1 MKQNNF
7 LKFFT
12 VVFLF
17 VGAVTISAQTVKGKV
32 TDSSGEALSFMN
44 VVEKGTTNG
53 TSTDENG
60 EFSLN
65 VQKLPIT
72 ISVSSLG
79 FKTVEKYI
87 SDTSYVTIVLEE
99 DNLSLDEVVLV
110 GSRNKNRTV
119 ANTPVP
125 VDVIDVTELISSGP
139 QVSVN
144 DILNYVAPSFTS
156 TSQTVSDGTD
166 HIDPA
171 ALRGLGPDQVLV
183 LVNGKRRHSTSLVN
197 VNSTVGR
204 GSVGTDMNA
213 IPAFSIKRIEI
224 LKDGAAAQYGSDAIA
239 GVINIV
245 LKNSEG
251 LEFQVNQGSNWGDQ
265 TNNQSGGIDGESF
278 QFDVNYGIPLDD
290 KGSFIN
296 FTGSMSTRAP
306 SYRAGAEGFTGQI
319 FDASNSIEWVGL
331 NSGYG
336 SDITQYSLAQIQTFA
351 QGVTYFDFARKIAIN
366 NATSIQDLI
375 GINNGSSSVA
385 GPLSQL
391 KFNNGNIIGIEP
403 LNTTDLELVTRGLTK
418 QDFSMRVGQ
427 SRLRNGKFM
436 ANMELQL
443 NDDFSFYAFG
453 GISHRRGNAAGFY
466 RRPAQSRAFTG
477 LYPAGMLPE
486 INSIVNDESISVG
499 IKGKQGD
506 WDIDFS
512 NTYGK
517 NSFDFNIGNSSNASL
532 QQASPL
538 EVYAGGFSF
547 AQNTTNLDLTKFYD
561 DVMSGLNVAIGSEYR
576 MEAYDIFAGQEES
589 WATYDINGDIWDG
602 NADTQVV
609 DFFGRSRAGGIQVF
623 PGFRPANERNATRN
637 SYAFYGDLELDVN
650 KNLFLSGAVRY
661 ENYSDFGSTFNWK
674 LAGIVKLSDNVNLRA
689 AASTGFRAPSL
700 AQLNFNT
707 ISTNFISEVP
717 YEVGTFSN
725 DSQIAGALG
734 IPQLKQ
740 EESFSA
746 SFGVTAKI
754 PDANLSLTVDGFFTG
769 IDDRVVLT
777 GNFDIPDGIVTAAE
791 SARFFSN
798 AIDTETKGF
807 DVVISHKASI
817 SDLTFSSDLAVTY
830 AFTQRVDEINASP
843 ELVDQIGTYFGER
856 ESYFLEK
863 ATPRIKAN
871 LGHMLQGNKWNF
883 FLRNSFFGSVINP
896 DTTLSQTIN
905 DTAVPIHPEFGGK
918 VLTDM
923 SFGYD
928 VSENMTL
935 TIGSSN
941 IFNVF
946 PDASPANLTSGNNFI
961 YPRVTSQFGINGR
974 TVFARLKFKL

>member
-1 MKQNNF
+1 MQLLSINNTYMKQNNF

-17 VGAVTISAQTVKGKV
+17 VGAITLNAQTVKGKV
-32 TDSSGEALSFMN
+32 TDTSGEALSFMN

-53 TSTDENG
+53 TTTDENG

-65 VQKLPIT
+65 VEKMPTT

-79 FKTVEKYI
+79 FKTVEKSI
-87 SDTSYVTIVLEE
+87 VDASYVTIILE
-99 DNLSLDEVVLV
+99 DNNLALDEVVLV

-125 VDVIDVTELISSGP
+125 VDVIDVAELLSAGP

-183 LVNGKRRHSTSLVN
+183 LVNGKRRHTTSLVN

-204 GSVGTDMNA
+204 GSVGTDMNT

-265 TNNQSGGIDGESF
+265 TNNQSGGMDGESF

-290 KGSFIN
+290 NGGFIN
-296 FTGSMSTRAP
+296 FTGSLSTRAP
-306 SYRAGAEGFTGQI
+306 SYRAGAEGFSGQI
-319 FDASNSIEWVGL
+319 FDASNSVEWIGL
-331 NSGYG
+331 NSGAG
-336 SDITQYSLAQIQTFA
+336 SDITQYSLSQIQTFA
-351 QGVTYFDFARKIAIN
+351 QGVTYFPFSLKNQIN
-366 NATSIQDLI
+366 GANSIDELRGLLNFNTSED
-375 GINNGSSSVA
+375 
-385 GPLSQL
+385 
-391 KFNNGNIIGIEP
+391 
-403 LNTTDLELVTRGLTK
+403 ELATRGLTR

-436 ANMELQL
+436 ANMEFKIS
-443 NDDFSFYAFG
+443 DDFSFYAFG
-453 GISHRRGNAAGFY
+453 GISHRKGNAAGFY

-486 INSIVNDESISVG
+486 INSIVNDESIAVG

-547 AQNTTNLDLTKFYD
+547 TQNTTNLDLTKFYD
-561 DVMSGLNVAIGSEYR
+561 DVMSGLNVAVGSEYR
-576 MEAYDIFAGQEES
+576 MEAYDITAGQEES
-589 WATYDINGDIWDG
+589 WATYDVNGEIWNGD
-602 NADTQVV
+602 AATQVT
-609 DFFGRSRAGGIQVF
+609 DFFGRSRPGGIQVF

-674 LAGIVKLSDNVNLRA
+674 LAGIVKVSDNVNIRA

-707 ISTNFISEVP
+707 ISTNFISGVP

-746 SFGVTAKI
+746 SFGFTAKI

-777 GNFDIPDGIVTAAE
+777 GNFNIPDGIVTGAE
-791 SARFFSN
+791 SARFFAN

-807 DVVISHKASI
+807 DIVVSHKGAI
-817 SDLTFSSDLAVTY
+817 SDLSFSSDLAVTFAY
-830 AFTQRVDEINASP
+830 TQRVDDINSSSVLAS
-843 ELVDQIGTYFGER
+843 QAGTYFGER
-856 ESYFLEK
+856 ESYFLET
-863 ATPRIKAN
+863 ATPRFKAN
-871 LGHMLQGNKWNF
+871 LGHMLQGDKWRLF
-883 FLRNSFFGSVINP
+883 VRNSFFGAVTNP
-896 DTTLSQTIN
+896 DVTQEPSLNGTGAN
-905 DTAVPIHPEFGGK
+905 YHPIFGDK

-946 PDASPANLTSGNNFI
+946 PDASPSNLTSGNNFI

>member
-1 MKQNNF
+1 MQILSINNTYMKQNDF

-12 VVFLF
+12 VMFLF
-17 VGAVTISAQTVKGKV
+17 VGAITMNAQTVKGKV
-32 TDSSGEALSFMN
+32 TDTSGEALSFMN

-53 TSTDENG
+53 TTTDENG

-65 VQKLPIT
+65 VEKMPTT

-79 FKTVEKYI
+79 FKTVEKSI
-87 SDTSYVTIVLEE
+87 SDTSYITIVLEE
-99 DNLSLDEVVLV
+99 NNLSLDEVVLV

-125 VDVIDVTELISSGP
+125 VDVIDVAELLSSGP

-183 LVNGKRRHSTSLVN
+183 LVNGKRRHNTSLVN

-204 GSVGTDMNA
+204 GSVGTDMNT

-265 TNNQSGGIDGESF
+265 TNNQSGGMDGENF

-290 KGSFIN
+290 NGGFIN
-296 FTGSMSTRAP
+296 FTGSLSTRAP

-319 FDASNSIEWVGL
+319 FDGSNSVEWIGL
-331 NSGYG
+331 NSGAG
-336 SDITQYSLAQIQTFA
+336 SDITQYSLSQVQTFA
-351 QGVTYFDFARKIAIN
+351 QGVTYFPFSLKNQIN
-366 NATSIQDLI
+366 SANSIDELRGLLNFNTSED
-375 GINNGSSSVA
+375 
-385 GPLSQL
+385 
-391 KFNNGNIIGIEP
+391 
-403 LNTTDLELVTRGLTK
+403 ELATRGLTR

-486 INSIVNDESISVG
+486 INSIVNDESIAVG

-547 AQNTTNLDLTKFYD
+547 TQNTTNLDLTKFYD
-561 DVMSGLNVAIGSEYR
+561 DVMSGLNVAVGSEYR
-576 MEAYDIFAGQEES
+576 MEAYDITAGQEES
-589 WATYDINGDIWDG
+589 WATYDVNGEIWNGD
-602 NADTQVV
+602 AATQVT
-609 DFFGRSRAGGIQVF
+609 DFFGRSRPGGIQVF

-674 LAGIVKLSDNVNLRA
+674 LAGIVRLSDNVNLRA

-707 ISTNFISEVP
+707 ISTNFISGVP

-746 SFGVTAKI
+746 SFGFTAKI

-777 GNFDIPDGIVTAAE
+777 GNFNIPDGIVTGAE
-791 SARFFSN
+791 SARFFAN
-798 AIDTETKGF
+798 AIDTETRGF
-807 DVVISHKASI
+807 DIVVSHKGAI
-817 SDLTFSSDLAVTY
+817 SDLSFSSDLALTFAY
-830 AFTQRVDEINASP
+830 TQRVDDINSSSVLAS
-843 ELVDQIGTYFGER
+843 QAGTYFGER
-856 ESYFLEK
+856 ESYFLET
-863 ATPRIKAN
+863 ATPRFKAN
-871 LGHMLQGNKWNF
+871 LGHMLQGDKWRLF
-883 FLRNSFFGSVINP
+883 VRNSFFGAVTNP
-896 DTTLSQTIN
+896 DVTQEPSLNGSGAN
-905 DTAVPIHPEFGGK
+905 YHPIFGDK

-946 PDASPANLTSGNNFI
+946 PDASPSNLTSGNNFI

>member
-1 MKQNNF
+1 LQLLSINNTYMKQNNF

-17 VGAVTISAQTVKGKV
+17 VGAITLNAQTVKGKV
-32 TDSSGEALSFMN
+32 TDTSGEALSFMN

-53 TSTDENG
+53 TTTDENG

-65 VQKLPIT
+65 VEKMPTT

-79 FKTVEKYI
+79 FKTVEKSI
-87 SDTSYVTIVLEE
+87 VDASYVTIILE
-99 DNLSLDEVVLV
+99 DNNLALDEVVLV

-125 VDVIDVTELISSGP
+125 VDVIDVAELLSAGP

-183 LVNGKRRHSTSLVN
+183 LVNGKRRHTTSLVN

-204 GSVGTDMNA
+204 GSVGTDMNT

-265 TNNQSGGIDGESF
+265 TNNQSGGMDGESF

-290 KGSFIN
+290 NGGFIN
-296 FTGSMSTRAP
+296 FTGSLSTRAP
-306 SYRAGAEGFTGQI
+306 SYRAGAEGFSGQI
-319 FDASNSIEWVGL
+319 FDASNSVEWIGL
-331 NSGYG
+331 NSGAG
-336 SDITQYSLAQIQTFA
+336 SDITQYSLSQIQTFA
-351 QGVTYFDFARKIAIN
+351 QGVTYFPFSLKNQIN
-366 NATSIQDLI
+366 GANSIDELRGLLNFNTSED
-375 GINNGSSSVA
+375 
-385 GPLSQL
+385 
-391 KFNNGNIIGIEP
+391 
-403 LNTTDLELVTRGLTK
+403 ELATRGLTR

-436 ANMELQL
+436 ANMEFQI

-453 GISHRRGNAAGFY
+453 GISHRKGNAAGFY

-486 INSIVNDESISVG
+486 INSIVNDESIAVG

-547 AQNTTNLDLTKFYD
+547 TQNTTNLDLTKFYD
-561 DVMSGLNVAIGSEYR
+561 DVMSGLNVAVGSEYR
-576 MEAYDIFAGQEES
+576 MEAYDITAGQEES
-589 WATYDINGDIWDG
+589 WATYDVNGEIWNGD
-602 NADTQVV
+602 AATQVT
-609 DFFGRSRAGGIQVF
+609 DFFGRSRPGGIQVF

-674 LAGIVKLSDNVNLRA
+674 LAGIVKVSDNVNIRA

-707 ISTNFISEVP
+707 ISTNFISGVP

-746 SFGVTAKI
+746 SFGFTAKI

-777 GNFDIPDGIVTAAE
+777 GNFNIPDGIVTGAE
-791 SARFFSN
+791 SARFFAN

-807 DVVISHKASI
+807 DIVVSHKGAI
-817 SDLTFSSDLAVTY
+817 SDLSFSSDLAVTFAY
-830 AFTQRVDEINASP
+830 TQRVDDINSSSVLAS
-843 ELVDQIGTYFGER
+843 QAGTYFGER
-856 ESYFLEK
+856 ESYFLET
-863 ATPRIKAN
+863 ATPRFKAN
-871 LGHMLQGNKWNF
+871 LGHMLQGDKWRLF
-883 FLRNSFFGSVINP
+883 VRNSFFGAVTNP
-896 DTTLSQTIN
+896 DVTQEPSLNGTGAN
-905 DTAVPIHPEFGGK
+905 YHPIFGDK

-946 PDASPANLTSGNNFI
+946 PDASPSNLTSGNNFI

>member
-1 MKQNNF
+1 
-7 LKFFT
+7 
-12 VVFLF
+12 
-17 VGAVTISAQTVKGKV
+17 
-32 TDSSGEALSFMN
+32 
-44 VVEKGTTNG
+44 
-53 TSTDENG
+53 
-60 EFSLN
+60 
-65 VQKLPIT
+65 
-72 ISVSSLG
+72 
-79 FKTVEKYI
+79 
-87 SDTSYVTIVLEE
+87 
-99 DNLSLDEVVLV
+99 
-110 GSRNKNRTV
+110 
-119 ANTPVP
+119 
-125 VDVIDVTELISSGP
+125 
-139 QVSVN
+139 
-144 DILNYVAPSFTS
+144 
-156 TSQTVSDGTD
+156 
-166 HIDPA
+166 
-171 ALRGLGPDQVLV
+171 
-183 LVNGKRRHSTSLVN
+183 
-197 VNSTVGR
+197 
-204 GSVGTDMNA
+204 
-213 IPAFSIKRIEI
+213 
-224 LKDGAAAQYGSDAIA
+224 
-239 GVINIV
+239 
-245 LKNSEG
+245 
-251 LEFQVNQGSNWGDQ
+251 
-265 TNNQSGGIDGESF
+265 
-278 QFDVNYGIPLDD
+278 
-290 KGSFIN
+290 
-296 FTGSMSTRAP
+296 
-306 SYRAGAEGFTGQI
+306 
-319 FDASNSIEWVGL
+319 
-331 NSGYG
+331 
-336 SDITQYSLAQIQTFA
+336 
-351 QGVTYFDFARKIAIN
+351 
-366 NATSIQDLI
+366 
-375 GINNGSSSVA
+375 
-385 GPLSQL
+385 
-391 KFNNGNIIGIEP
+391 
-403 LNTTDLELVTRGLTK
+403 
-418 QDFSMRVGQ
+418 
-427 SRLRNGKFM
+427 
-436 ANMELQL
+436 
-443 NDDFSFYAFG
+443 
-453 GISHRRGNAAGFY
+453 
-466 RRPAQSRAFTG
+466 
-477 LYPAGMLPE
+477 MLPE

-602 NADTQVV
+602 SADTQVV

-707 ISTNFISEVP
+707 ISTNFISGVP

-777 GNFDIPDGIVTAAE
+777 GNFDIPDGIVTGAE
-791 SARFFSN
+791 SARFFAN

-807 DVVISHKASI
+807 DIVISHKASI
-817 SDLTFSSDLAVTY
+817 SDLSFSSDLAVTY
-830 AFTQRVDEINASP
+830 AFTQRVDEINSSSVLAS
-843 ELVDQIGTYFGER
+843 QAGTYFGER

-871 LGHMLQGNKWNF
+871 LGHMLRGDKWNF
-883 FLRNSFFGSVINP
+883 FLRNSFFGAVTNP
-896 DTTLSQTIN
+896 DTTPSSTIN
-905 DTAVPIHPEFGGK
+905 DTAVPIHPEFGAK

-928 VSENMTL
+928 VSENLTL
-935 TIGSSN
+935 TVGSSN

-946 PDASPANLTSGNNFI
+946 PDASPSNLTSGNNFI

>member
-17 VGAVTISAQTVKGKV
+17 VGAISMNAQTIKGKV

-44 VVEKGTTNG
+44 IVEKGTTNG
-53 TSTDENG
+53 TTTDENG
-60 EFSLN
+60 EFSLDLS
-65 VQKLPIT
+65 KMPST
-72 ISVSSLG
+72 IIVSSLG
-79 FKTVEKYI
+79 FKTVEKGI
-87 SDTSYVTIVLEE
+87 TGTSYITIILEE
-99 DNLSLDEVVLV
+99 NNLALDEVVLV

-125 VDVIDVTELISSGP
+125 VDVIDVTELVSAGP
-139 QVSVN
+139 QISVN

-183 LVNGKRRHSTSLVN
+183 LVNGKRRHNTSLVN

-204 GSVGTDMNA
+204 GSVGTDMNT
-213 IPAFSIKRIEI
+213 IPSFAIKRIEL

-245 LKNSEG
+245 LKDTNG
-251 LEFQVNQGSNWGDQ
+251 LEVQVNQGANWGDQ
-265 TNNQSGGIDGESF
+265 TNNQSGGMDGENF
-278 QFDVNYGIPLDD
+278 QFDANYGIPLDD
-290 KGSFIN
+290 KGGFIN
-296 FTGSMSTRAP
+296 FTGSLSTRAP
-306 SYRAGAEGFTGQI
+306 SFRAGAEGFTGAI
-319 FDASNSIEWVGL
+319 FDASNSVEWIGL
-331 NSGYG
+331 NSGAG
-336 SDITQYSLAQIQTFA
+336 SDITQYSLSEIQTFA
-351 QGVTYFDFARKIAIN
+351 QGVTHFGFSLKNQIN
-366 NATSIQDLI
+366 AATSIDQLRDL
-375 GINNGSSSVA
+375 
-385 GPLSQL
+385 
-391 KFNNGNIIGIEP
+391 
-403 LNTTDLELVTRGLTK
+403 LNFDTTEAELTTRGLTR

-436 ANMELQL
+436 ANMEFAI
-443 NDDFSFYAFG
+443 NDNFNFYAFG
-453 GISHRRGNAAGFY
+453 GFSHRKGNAAGFY
-466 RRPAQSRAFTG
+466 RRPTQSRAFTG
-477 LYPAGMLPE
+477 LYPAGFLPE
-486 INSIVNDESISVG
+486 INSTVNDESVAVG

-512 NTYGK
+512 NTFGK

-532 QQASPL
+532 QQGSPL

-547 AQNTTNLDLTKFYD
+547 TQNTTNLDLTNFYD
-561 DVMSGLNVAIGSEYR
+561 DVLSGLNVAVGAEYR
-576 MEAYDIFAGQEES
+576 MEAYNIFAGQEES
-589 WATYDINGDIWDG
+589 WATYDINGEIWDG
-602 NADTQVV
+602 NAATQVQ
-609 DFFGRSRAGGIQVF
+609 DFFGRSRPGGIQVF

-637 SYAFYGDLELDVN
+637 SYAFYSDLELDVTER
-650 KNLFLSGAVRY
+650 LFLSAAVRY

-674 LAGIVKLSDNVNLRA
+674 LAGIVKVSDNVNIRA

-707 ISTNFISEVP
+707 ISTNFISGVP

-746 SFGVTAKI
+746 SAGITARI
-754 PDANLSLTVDGFFTG
+754 PDANLTLTVDGFITG

-777 GNFDIPDGIVTAAE
+777 GNFSIPDGIVTDAE
-791 SARFFSN
+791 SARFFAN

-807 DVVISHKASI
+807 DIVISHKGNVGE
-817 SDLTFSSDLAVTY
+817 LRLSSDLAVTF
-830 AFTQRVDEINASP
+830 AKTQQVDEINSSSVLAS
-843 ELVDQIGTYFGER
+843 QAGTYFGER
-856 ESYFLEK
+856 ESYFLEF

-871 LGHMLQGNKWNF
+871 LGHVLQADKWKF
-883 FLRNSFFGSVINP
+883 FLRNSYFGAVTNP
-896 DTTLSQTIN
+896 DQTTAFSIN
-905 DTAVPIHPEFGGK
+905 GTGELYHPEFNGK
-918 VLTDM
+918 VITDM

-941 IFNVF
+941 IFDVY
-946 PDASPANLTSGNNFI
+946 PDRSPSNLTSGNNFI

>member
-1 MKQNNF
+1 MQLLSINNTYMKQNNF

-17 VGAVTISAQTVKGKV
+17 VGAITLNAQTVKGKV
-32 TDSSGEALSFMN
+32 TDTSGEALSFMN

-53 TSTDENG
+53 TTTDENG

-65 VQKLPIT
+65 VEKMPTI

-79 FKTVEKYI
+79 FKTVEKSI

-99 DNLSLDEVVLV
+99 NNLSLDEVVLV

-125 VDVIDVTELISSGP
+125 VDVIDVAELLSAGP

-183 LVNGKRRHSTSLVN
+183 LVNGKRRHNTSLVN

-204 GSVGTDMNA
+204 GSVGTDMNT

-265 TNNQSGGIDGESF
+265 TNNQSGGMDGESF

-290 KGSFIN
+290 NGGFIN
-296 FTGSMSTRAP
+296 FTGSLSTRAP

-319 FDASNSIEWVGL
+319 FDASNSVEWIGL
-331 NSGYG
+331 NSGAG

-351 QGVTYFDFARKIAIN
+351 QGVTYFPFSLKNQIN
-366 NATSIQDLI
+366 GANSIDELRGLLNFNTSED
-375 GINNGSSSVA
+375 
-385 GPLSQL
+385 
-391 KFNNGNIIGIEP
+391 
-403 LNTTDLELVTRGLTK
+403 ELATRGLTR

-436 ANMELQL
+436 ANMEFQI

-453 GISHRRGNAAGFY
+453 GISHRKGNAAGFY

-486 INSIVNDESISVG
+486 INSIVNDESIAVG

-547 AQNTTNLDLTKFYD
+547 TQNTTNLDLTKFYE
-561 DVMSGLNVAIGSEYR
+561 DVMSGLNVAVGSEYR
-576 MEAYDIFAGQEES
+576 MEAYDITAGQEES
-589 WATYDINGDIWDG
+589 WATYDVNGEIWNGD
-602 NADTQVV
+602 AATQVT
-609 DFFGRSRAGGIQVF
+609 DFFGRSRPGGIQVF

-674 LAGIVKLSDNVNLRA
+674 LAGIVKVSDNVNIRA

-707 ISTNFISEVP
+707 ISTNFISGVP

-746 SFGVTAKI
+746 SFGFTAKI

-777 GNFDIPDGIVTAAE
+777 GNFNIPDGIVTGAE
-791 SARFFSN
+791 SARFFAN

-807 DVVISHKASI
+807 DIVVSHKGAI
-817 SDLTFSSDLAVTY
+817 SDLSFSSDLAVTFAY
-830 AFTQRVDEINASP
+830 TQRVDDINSSSVLAS
-843 ELVDQIGTYFGER
+843 QAGTYFGER
-856 ESYFLEK
+856 ESYFLET
-863 ATPRIKAN
+863 ATPRFKAN
-871 LGHMLQGNKWNF
+871 LGHMLQGDKWRLF
-883 FLRNSFFGSVINP
+883 VRNSFFGEVTNP
-896 DTTLSQTIN
+896 DTTQQPSLDGSGERYH
-905 DTAVPIHPEFGGK
+905 PIFGDK

-935 TIGSSN
+935 TVGSSN

-946 PDASPANLTSGNNFI
+946 PDASPSNLTSGNNFI

>member
-1 MKQNNF
+1 LQLLSINNTYMKQNNF

-17 VGAVTISAQTVKGKV
+17 VGAITLNAQTIKGKV
-32 TDSSGEALSFMN
+32 TDTSGEALSFMN

-53 TSTDENG
+53 TTTDENG

-65 VQKLPIT
+65 VEKMPTT

-79 FKTVEKYI
+79 FKTVEKSI
-87 SDTSYVTIVLEE
+87 VDASYVTIILE
-99 DNLSLDEVVLV
+99 DNNLALDEVVLV

-125 VDVIDVTELISSGP
+125 VDVIDVAELLSAGP

-183 LVNGKRRHSTSLVN
+183 LVNGKRRHTTSLVN

-204 GSVGTDMNA
+204 GSVGTDMNT

-265 TNNQSGGIDGESF
+265 TNNQSGGMDGESF

-290 KGSFIN
+290 NGGFIN
-296 FTGSMSTRAP
+296 FTGSLSTRAP

-319 FDASNSIEWVGL
+319 FDASNSVEWIGL
-331 NSGYG
+331 NSGAG
-336 SDITQYSLAQIQTFA
+336 SDITQYSLSQIQTFA
-351 QGVTYFDFARKIAIN
+351 QGVTYFPFSLKNQIN
-366 NATSIQDLI
+366 GANSIDELRGLLNFNTSED
-375 GINNGSSSVA
+375 
-385 GPLSQL
+385 
-391 KFNNGNIIGIEP
+391 
-403 LNTTDLELVTRGLTK
+403 ELATRGLTR

-436 ANMELQL
+436 ANMEFKIS
-443 NDDFSFYAFG
+443 DDFSFYAFG
-453 GISHRRGNAAGFY
+453 GISHRKGNAAGFY

-486 INSIVNDESISVG
+486 INSIVNDESIAVG

-547 AQNTTNLDLTKFYD
+547 TQNTTNLDLTKFYD
-561 DVMSGLNVAIGSEYR
+561 DVMSGLNVAVGSEYR
-576 MEAYDIFAGQEES
+576 MEAYDITAGQEES
-589 WATYDINGDIWDG
+589 WATYDVNGEIWNGD
-602 NADTQVV
+602 AATQVT
-609 DFFGRSRAGGIQVF
+609 DFFGRSRPGGIQVF

-674 LAGIVKLSDNVNLRA
+674 LAGIVKVSDNVNIRA

-707 ISTNFISEVP
+707 ISTNFISGVP

-746 SFGVTAKI
+746 SFGFTAKI

-777 GNFDIPDGIVTAAE
+777 GNFNIPDGIVTGAE
-791 SARFFSN
+791 SARFFAN

-807 DVVISHKASI
+807 DIVVSHKGAI
-817 SDLTFSSDLAVTY
+817 SDLSFSSDLAVTFAY
-830 AFTQRVDEINASP
+830 TQRVDDINSSSVLAS
-843 ELVDQIGTYFGER
+843 QAGTYFGER
-856 ESYFLEK
+856 ESYFLET
-863 ATPRIKAN
+863 ATPRFKAN
-871 LGHMLQGNKWNF
+871 LGHMLQGDKWRLF
-883 FLRNSFFGSVINP
+883 VRNSFFGAVTNP
-896 DTTLSQTIN
+896 DVTQEPSLNGTGAN
-905 DTAVPIHPEFGGK
+905 YHPIFGDK

-946 PDASPANLTSGNNFI
+946 PDASPSNLTSGNNFI

>member
-1 MKQNNF
+1 LQLLSINNTYMKQNNF

-17 VGAVTISAQTVKGKV
+17 VGAITLNAQTIKGKV
-32 TDSSGEALSFMN
+32 TDTSGEALSFMN

-53 TSTDENG
+53 TTTDENG

-65 VQKLPIT
+65 VEKMPTT

-79 FKTVEKYI
+79 FKTVEKSI
-87 SDTSYVTIVLEE
+87 VDASYVTIILE
-99 DNLSLDEVVLV
+99 DNNLALDEVVLV

-125 VDVIDVTELISSGP
+125 VDVIDVAELLSAGP

-183 LVNGKRRHSTSLVN
+183 LVNGKRRHTTSLVN

-204 GSVGTDMNA
+204 GSVGTDMNT

-265 TNNQSGGIDGESF
+265 TNNQSGGMDGESF

-290 KGSFIN
+290 NGGFIN
-296 FTGSMSTRAP
+296 FTGSLSTRAP

-319 FDASNSIEWVGL
+319 FDASNSVEWIGL
-331 NSGYG
+331 NSGAG
-336 SDITQYSLAQIQTFA
+336 SDITQYSLSQIQTFA
-351 QGVTYFDFARKIAIN
+351 QGVTYFPFSLKNQIN
-366 NATSIQDLI
+366 GANSIDELRGLLNFNTSED
-375 GINNGSSSVA
+375 
-385 GPLSQL
+385 
-391 KFNNGNIIGIEP
+391 
-403 LNTTDLELVTRGLTK
+403 ELATRGLTR

-436 ANMELQL
+436 ANMEFQI

-453 GISHRRGNAAGFY
+453 GISHRKGNAAGFY

-486 INSIVNDESISVG
+486 INSIVNDESIAVG

-547 AQNTTNLDLTKFYD
+547 TQNTTNLDLTKFYD
-561 DVMSGLNVAIGSEYR
+561 DVMSGLNVAVGSEYR
-576 MEAYDIFAGQEES
+576 MEAYDITAGQEES
-589 WATYDINGDIWDG
+589 WATYDVNGEIWNGD
-602 NADTQVV
+602 AATQVT
-609 DFFGRSRAGGIQVF
+609 DFFGRSRPGGIQVF

-674 LAGIVKLSDNVNLRA
+674 LAGIVKVSDNVNIRA

-707 ISTNFISEVP
+707 ISTNFISGVP

-746 SFGVTAKI
+746 SFGFTAKI

-777 GNFDIPDGIVTAAE
+777 GNFNIPDGIVTGAE
-791 SARFFSN
+791 SARFFAN

-807 DVVISHKASI
+807 DIVVSHKGAI
-817 SDLTFSSDLAVTY
+817 SDLSFSSDLAVTFAY
-830 AFTQRVDEINASP
+830 TQRVDDINSSSVLAS
-843 ELVDQIGTYFGER
+843 QAGTYFGER
-856 ESYFLEK
+856 ESYFLET
-863 ATPRIKAN
+863 ATPRFKAN
-871 LGHMLQGNKWNF
+871 LGHMLQGDKWRLF
-883 FLRNSFFGSVINP
+883 VRNSFFGAVTNP
-896 DTTLSQTIN
+896 DVTQEPSLNGTGAN
-905 DTAVPIHPEFGGK
+905 YHPIFGDK

-946 PDASPANLTSGNNFI
+946 PDASPSNLTSGNNFI

>member
-17 VGAVTISAQTVKGKV
+17 VGAITLNAQTVKGKV
-32 TDSSGEALSFMN
+32 TDTSGEALSFMN

-53 TSTDENG
+53 TTTDENG

-65 VQKLPIT
+65 VEKMPTT

-79 FKTVEKYI
+79 FKTVEKSI
-87 SDTSYVTIVLEE
+87 SDTSYITIVLEE
-99 DNLSLDEVVLV
+99 NNLSLDEVVLV

-125 VDVIDVTELISSGP
+125 VDVIDVAELLSAGP

-183 LVNGKRRHSTSLVN
+183 LVNGKRRHNTSLVN

-204 GSVGTDMNA
+204 GSVGTDMNT

-265 TNNQSGGIDGESF
+265 TNNQSGGMDGESF

-290 KGSFIN
+290 NGGFIN
-296 FTGSMSTRAP
+296 FTGSLSTRAP

-319 FDASNSIEWVGL
+319 FDASNSVEWIGL
-331 NSGYG
+331 NSGAG
-336 SDITQYSLAQIQTFA
+336 SDITQYSLSQIQTFA
-351 QGVTYFDFARKIAIN
+351 QGVTYFPFSLKNQIN
-366 NATSIQDLI
+366 EANSIDELRGLLNFNTSEDE
-375 GINNGSSSVA
+375 
-385 GPLSQL
+385 LS
-391 KFNNGNIIGIEP
+391 
-403 LNTTDLELVTRGLTK
+403 TRGLTR

-436 ANMELQL
+436 ANMEFKIS
-443 NDDFSFYAFG
+443 DDFSFYAFG
-453 GISHRRGNAAGFY
+453 GISHRKGNAAGFY

-486 INSIVNDESISVG
+486 INSIVNDESIAVG

-547 AQNTTNLDLTKFYD
+547 TQNTTNLDLTKFYE
-561 DVMSGLNVAIGSEYR
+561 DVMSGLNVAVGSEYR
-576 MEAYDIFAGQEES
+576 MEAYDITAGQEES
-589 WATYDINGDIWDG
+589 WATYDVNGEIWNGD
-602 NADTQVV
+602 AATQVT
-609 DFFGRSRAGGIQVF
+609 DFFGRSRPGGIQVF

-674 LAGIVKLSDNVNLRA
+674 LAGIVRLSDNVNLRA

-707 ISTNFISEVP
+707 ISTNFISGVP

-746 SFGVTAKI
+746 SFGFTAKI

-777 GNFDIPDGIVTAAE
+777 GNFNIPDGIVTGAE
-791 SARFFSN
+791 SARFFAN

-807 DVVISHKASI
+807 DIVVSHKGAI
-817 SDLTFSSDLAVTY
+817 SDLSFSSDLALTFAY
-830 AFTQRVDEINASP
+830 TQRVDDINSSSVLAS
-843 ELVDQIGTYFGER
+843 QAGTYFGER
-856 ESYFLEK
+856 ESYFLET
-863 ATPRIKAN
+863 ATPRFKAN
-871 LGHMLQGNKWNF
+871 LGHMLQGDKWRLF
-883 FLRNSFFGSVINP
+883 VRNSFFGAVTNP
-896 DTTLSQTIN
+896 DVTQEPSLNGSGAN
-905 DTAVPIHPEFGGK
+905 YHPIFGDK

-946 PDASPANLTSGNNFI
+946 PDASPSNLTSGNNFI

>member
-17 VGAVTISAQTVKGKV
+17 VGAITLNAQTVKGKV
-32 TDSSGEALSFMN
+32 TDTSGEALSFMN

-53 TSTDENG
+53 TTTDENG

-65 VQKLPIT
+65 VEKMPTT

-79 FKTVEKYI
+79 FKTVEKSI
-87 SDTSYVTIVLEE
+87 SDTSYITIVLEE
-99 DNLSLDEVVLV
+99 NNLSLDEVVLV

-125 VDVIDVTELISSGP
+125 VDVIDVAELLSAGP

-183 LVNGKRRHSTSLVN
+183 LVNGKRRHNTSLVN

-204 GSVGTDMNA
+204 GSVGTDMNT

-265 TNNQSGGIDGESF
+265 TNNQSGGMDGESF

-290 KGSFIN
+290 NGGFIN
-296 FTGSMSTRAP
+296 FTGSLSTRAP

-319 FDASNSIEWVGL
+319 FDASNSVEWIGL
-331 NSGYG
+331 NSGAG
-336 SDITQYSLAQIQTFA
+336 SDITQYSLSQIQTFA
-351 QGVTYFDFARKIAIN
+351 QGVTYFPFSLKNQIN
-366 NATSIQDLI
+366 GANSIDELRGLLNFNTSEDE
-375 GINNGSSSVA
+375 
-385 GPLSQL
+385 LS
-391 KFNNGNIIGIEP
+391 
-403 LNTTDLELVTRGLTK
+403 TRGLTR

-436 ANMELQL
+436 ANMEFKIS
-443 NDDFSFYAFG
+443 DDFSFYAFG
-453 GISHRRGNAAGFY
+453 GISHRKGNAAGFY

-486 INSIVNDESISVG
+486 INSIVNDESIAVG

-547 AQNTTNLDLTKFYD
+547 TQNTTNLDLTKFYE
-561 DVMSGLNVAIGSEYR
+561 DVMSGLNVAVGSEYR
-576 MEAYDIFAGQEES
+576 MEAYDITAGQEES
-589 WATYDINGDIWDG
+589 WATYDVNGEIWNGD
-602 NADTQVV
+602 AATQVT
-609 DFFGRSRAGGIQVF
+609 DFFGRSRPGGIQVF

-674 LAGIVKLSDNVNLRA
+674 LAGIVRLSDNVNLRA

-707 ISTNFISEVP
+707 ISTNFISGVP

-746 SFGVTAKI
+746 SFGFTAKI

-777 GNFDIPDGIVTAAE
+777 GNFNIPDGIVTGAE
-791 SARFFSN
+791 SARFFAN

-807 DVVISHKASI
+807 DIVVSHKGAI
-817 SDLTFSSDLAVTY
+817 SDLSFSSDLALTFAY
-830 AFTQRVDEINASP
+830 TQRVDDINSSSVLAS
-843 ELVDQIGTYFGER
+843 QAGTYFGER
-856 ESYFLEK
+856 ESYFLET
-863 ATPRIKAN
+863 ATPRFKAN
-871 LGHMLQGNKWNF
+871 LGHMLQGDKWRLF
-883 FLRNSFFGSVINP
+883 VRNSFFGAVTNP
-896 DTTLSQTIN
+896 DVTQEPSLNGSGAN
-905 DTAVPIHPEFGGK
+905 YHPIFGDK

-946 PDASPANLTSGNNFI
+946 PDASPSNLTSGNNFI

>member
-1 MKQNNF
+1 MQLLSINNTYMKQNNF

-17 VGAVTISAQTVKGKV
+17 VGAITLNAQTIKGKV
-32 TDSSGEALSFMN
+32 TDTSGEALSFMN

-53 TSTDENG
+53 TTTDENG

-65 VQKLPIT
+65 VEKMPTT

-79 FKTVEKYI
+79 FKTVEKSI
-87 SDTSYVTIVLEE
+87 VDASYVTIILE
-99 DNLSLDEVVLV
+99 DNNLALDEVVLV

-125 VDVIDVTELISSGP
+125 VDVIDVAELLSAGP

-183 LVNGKRRHSTSLVN
+183 LVNGKRRHTTSLVN

-204 GSVGTDMNA
+204 GSVGTDMNT

-224 LKDGAAAQYGSDAIA
+224 LEDGAAAQYGSDAIA

-265 TNNQSGGIDGESF
+265 TNNQSGGMDGESF

-290 KGSFIN
+290 NGGFIN
-296 FTGSMSTRAP
+296 FTGSLSTRAP
-306 SYRAGAEGFTGQI
+306 SYRAGAEGFSGQI
-319 FDASNSIEWVGL
+319 FDASNSVEWIGL
-331 NSGYG
+331 NSGAG
-336 SDITQYSLAQIQTFA
+336 SDITQYSLSQIQTFA
-351 QGVTYFDFARKIAIN
+351 QGVTYFPFSLKNQIN
-366 NATSIQDLI
+366 GANSIDELRGLLNFNTSED
-375 GINNGSSSVA
+375 
-385 GPLSQL
+385 
-391 KFNNGNIIGIEP
+391 
-403 LNTTDLELVTRGLTK
+403 ELATRGLTR

-436 ANMELQL
+436 ANMEFQI

-453 GISHRRGNAAGFY
+453 GISHRKGNAAGFY

-486 INSIVNDESISVG
+486 INSIVNDESIAVG

-547 AQNTTNLDLTKFYD
+547 TQNTTNLDLTKFYD
-561 DVMSGLNVAIGSEYR
+561 DVMSGLNVAVGSEYR
-576 MEAYDIFAGQEES
+576 MEAYDITAGQEES
-589 WATYDINGDIWDG
+589 WATYDVNGEIWNGD
-602 NADTQVV
+602 AATQVT
-609 DFFGRSRAGGIQVF
+609 DFFGRSRPGGIQVF

-674 LAGIVKLSDNVNLRA
+674 LAGIVKVSDNVNIRA

-707 ISTNFISEVP
+707 ISTNFISGVP

-746 SFGVTAKI
+746 SFGFTAKI

-777 GNFDIPDGIVTAAE
+777 GNFNIPDGIVTGAE
-791 SARFFSN
+791 SARFFAN

-807 DVVISHKASI
+807 DIVVSHKGAI
-817 SDLTFSSDLAVTY
+817 SDLSFSSDLAVTFAY
-830 AFTQRVDEINASP
+830 TQRVDDINSSSVLAS
-843 ELVDQIGTYFGER
+843 QAGTYFGER
-856 ESYFLEK
+856 ESYFLET
-863 ATPRIKAN
+863 ATPRFKAN
-871 LGHMLQGNKWNF
+871 LGHMLQGDKWRLF
-883 FLRNSFFGSVINP
+883 VRNSFFGAVTNP
-896 DTTLSQTIN
+896 DVTQEPSLNGTGAN
-905 DTAVPIHPEFGGK
+905 YHPIFGDK

-946 PDASPANLTSGNNFI
+946 PDASPSNLTSGNNFI

>member
-17 VGAVTISAQTVKGKV
+17 VGTVTISAQTVKGKV
-32 TDSSGEALSFMN
+32 TDASGEALSFMN

-65 VQKLPIT
+65 VQKLPTT

-125 VDVIDVTELISSGP
+125 VDVIDITELISSGP

-265 TNNQSGGIDGESF
+265 TNNQSGGMDGESF

-306 SYRAGAEGFTGQI
+306 SFRAGAEGFTGQI
-319 FDASNSIEWVGL
+319 FDASNSVEWVGL

-351 QGVTYFDFARKIAIN
+351 QGVTYFPFSLKNQIN
-366 NATSIQDLI
+366 AATSIDELR
-375 GINNGSSSVA
+375 GLLN
-385 GPLSQL
+385 
-391 KFNNGNIIGIEP
+391 FNTSE
-403 LNTTDLELVTRGLTK
+403 DELATRGLTR

-436 ANMELQL
+436 ANM
-443 NDDFSFYAFG
+443 
-453 GISHRRGNAAGFY
+453 GI
-466 RRPAQSRAFTG
+466 
-477 LYPAGMLPE
+477 
-486 INSIVNDESISVG
+486 
-499 IKGKQGD
+499 
-506 WDIDFS
+506 
-512 NTYGK
+512 
-517 NSFDFNIGNSSNASL
+517 
-532 QQASPL
+532 
-538 EVYAGGFSF
+538 
-547 AQNTTNLDLTKFYD
+547 TT
-561 DVMSGLNVAIGSEYR
+561 
-576 MEAYDIFAGQEES
+576 
-589 WATYDINGDIWDG
+589 
-602 NADTQVV
+602 
-609 DFFGRSRAGGIQVF
+609 
-623 PGFRPANERNATRN
+623 
-637 SYAFYGDLELDVN
+637 
-650 KNLFLSGAVRY
+650 
-661 ENYSDFGSTFNWK
+661 
-674 LAGIVKLSDNVNLRA
+674 
-689 AASTGFRAPSL
+689 
-700 AQLNFNT
+700 
-707 ISTNFISEVP
+707 
-717 YEVGTFSN
+717 
-725 DSQIAGALG
+725 
-734 IPQLKQ
+734 
-740 EESFSA
+740 
-746 SFGVTAKI
+746 
-754 PDANLSLTVDGFFTG
+754 
-769 IDDRVVLT
+769 
-777 GNFDIPDGIVTAAE
+777 
-791 SARFFSN
+791 
-798 AIDTETKGF
+798 
-807 DVVISHKASI
+807 
-817 SDLTFSSDLAVTY
+817 
-830 AFTQRVDEINASP
+830 
-843 ELVDQIGTYFGER
+843 
-856 ESYFLEK
+856 
-863 ATPRIKAN
+863 
-871 LGHMLQGNKWNF
+871 
-883 FLRNSFFGSVINP
+883 
-896 DTTLSQTIN
+896 
-905 DTAVPIHPEFGGK
+905 
-918 VLTDM
+918 
-923 SFGYD
+923 
-928 VSENMTL
+928 
-935 TIGSSN
+935 
-941 IFNVF
+941 
-946 PDASPANLTSGNNFI
+946 
-961 YPRVTSQFGINGR
+961 
-974 TVFARLKFKL
+974 

>member
-1 MKQNNF
+1 MKQKDF
-7 LKFFT
+7 LNFFT

-17 VGAVTISAQTVKGKV
+17 VGAITLSAQTIKGKV
-32 TDSSGEALSFMN
+32 TDTSGEALSFMN

-53 TSTDENG
+53 TTTDENG
-60 EFSLN
+60 EFSLD
-65 VQKLPIT
+65 VEKLPAT

-79 FKTVEKYI
+79 FKTVEKSI
-87 SDTSYVTIVLEE
+87 IDANYVTIVLQE
-99 DNLSLDEVVLV
+99 DNLALDEVVLV

-125 VDVIDVTELISSGP
+125 VDVIDVTELLSAGP

-171 ALRGLGPDQVLV
+171 ALRGLGPDQVLI
-183 LVNGKRRHSTSLVN
+183 LVNGKRRHNSSLVN

-245 LKNSEG
+245 LKSSEG
-251 LEFQVNQGSNWGDQ
+251 LEFQVNQGGNWGEN
-265 TNNQSGGIDGESF
+265 TNNQTGGMDGESF

-290 KGSFIN
+290 KGGFIN
-296 FTGSMSTRAP
+296 FTGSVSTRAP
-306 SYRAGAEGFTGQI
+306 SYRAGPEGFTGQI
-319 FDASNSIEWVGL
+319 FDASNSVEWIGL
-331 NSGYG
+331 NSGAG
-336 SDITQYSLAQIQTFA
+336 SDITQYSLAQIQTYA
-351 QGVTYFDFARKIAIN
+351 QGVTYFDFSLKNQIN
-366 NATSIQDLI
+366 AATSID
-375 GINNGSSSVA
+375 
-385 GPLSQL
+385 QL
-391 KFNNGNIIGIEP
+391 RGLLNFNTSE
-403 LNTTDLELVTRGLTK
+403 DELATRGLTR

-436 ANMELQL
+436 ANMEFSI
-443 NDDFSFYAFG
+443 NDNFSFYAFG
-453 GISHRRGNAAGFY
+453 GISHRKGNAAGFY

-477 LYPAGMLPE
+477 LYPAGFLPE

-499 IKGKQGD
+499 IKGTQGD

-532 QQASPL
+532 QEASPL

-547 AQNTTNLDLTKFYD
+547 TQNTTNLDLTKFYG
-561 DVMSGLNVAIGSEYR
+561 DVMSGLNVAVGSEYR
-576 MEAYDIFAGQEES
+576 MEAYDITAGQEES
-589 WATYDINGDIWDG
+589 WATYDINGDIWNGD
-602 NADTQVV
+602 AATRVV
-609 DFFGRSRAGGIQVF
+609 DFFGNGRPGGIQVF

-637 SYAFYGDLELDVN
+637 SYAFYGDLELDVT
-650 KNLFLSGAVRY
+650 KSLFLSGAVRY

-674 LAGIVKLSDNVNLRA
+674 LAGIVKVNDNVNIRA

-707 ISTNFISEVP
+707 ISTNFISGVP

-746 SFGVTAKI
+746 SLGFTAKI

-777 GNFDIPDGIVTAAE
+777 GNFDIPEGIVTSAE
-791 SARFFSN
+791 SARFFAN

-807 DVVISHKASI
+807 DIVVSHDATV
-817 SDLTFSSDLAVTY
+817 SDVRITTDLAVTFAY
-830 AFTQRVDEINASP
+830 TQRVDEINASP
-843 ELVDQIGTYFGER
+843 ELASQIGTYFGER
-856 ESYFLEK
+856 ESYFLET
-863 ATPRIKAN
+863 ATPRFKAN
-871 LGHMLQGNKWNF
+871 LGHVIHGDKWKLF
-883 FLRNSFFGSVINP
+883 VRNSFFGAVTNP
-896 DTTLSQTIN
+896 DVTQEPSLSGSGA
-905 DTAVPIHPEFGGK
+905 DYHPIFGDK
-918 VLTDM
+918 LLTDM

-928 VSENMTL
+928 FTENMTI

-946 PDASPANLTSGNNFI
+946 PTASPANLTSGNNFI

>member
-1 MKQNNF
+1 LQLLSINNTYMKQNNF

-17 VGAVTISAQTVKGKV
+17 VGAITLNAQTVKGKV
-32 TDSSGEALSFMN
+32 TDTSGEALSFMN

-53 TSTDENG
+53 TTTDENG

-65 VQKLPIT
+65 VEKMPTT

-79 FKTVEKYI
+79 FKTVEKSIVDASYI
-87 SDTSYVTIVLEE
+87 TIILE
-99 DNLSLDEVVLV
+99 DNNLALDEVVLV

-125 VDVIDVTELISSGP
+125 VDVIDVAELLSAGP

-183 LVNGKRRHSTSLVN
+183 LVNGKRRHTTSLVN

-204 GSVGTDMNA
+204 GSVGTDMNT

-265 TNNQSGGIDGESF
+265 TNNQSGGMDGESF

-290 KGSFIN
+290 NGGFIN
-296 FTGSMSTRAP
+296 FTGSLSTRAP

-319 FDASNSIEWVGL
+319 FDASNSVEWIGL
-331 NSGYG
+331 NSGAG
-336 SDITQYSLAQIQTFA
+336 SDITQYSLSQIQTFA
-351 QGVTYFDFARKIAIN
+351 QGVTYFPFSLKNQIN
-366 NATSIQDLI
+366 GANSIDELRGLLNFNTSED
-375 GINNGSSSVA
+375 
-385 GPLSQL
+385 
-391 KFNNGNIIGIEP
+391 
-403 LNTTDLELVTRGLTK
+403 ELATRGLTR

-436 ANMELQL
+436 ANMEFKIS
-443 NDDFSFYAFG
+443 DDFSFYAFG
-453 GISHRRGNAAGFY
+453 GISHRKGNAAGFY

-486 INSIVNDESISVG
+486 INSIVNDESIAVG

-547 AQNTTNLDLTKFYD
+547 TQNTTNLDLTKFYD
-561 DVMSGLNVAIGSEYR
+561 DVMSGLNVAVGSEYR
-576 MEAYDIFAGQEES
+576 MEAYDITAGQEES
-589 WATYDINGDIWDG
+589 WATYDVNGEIWNGD
-602 NADTQVV
+602 AATQVT
-609 DFFGRSRAGGIQVF
+609 DFFGRSRPGGIQVF

-674 LAGIVKLSDNVNLRA
+674 LAGIVKVSDNVNIRA

-707 ISTNFISEVP
+707 ISTNFISGVP

-746 SFGVTAKI
+746 SFGFTAKI

-777 GNFDIPDGIVTAAE
+777 GNFNIPDGIVTGAE
-791 SARFFSN
+791 SARFFAN

-807 DVVISHKASI
+807 DIVVSHKGAI
-817 SDLTFSSDLAVTY
+817 SDLSFSSDLAVTFAY
-830 AFTQRVDEINASP
+830 TQRVDDINSSSVLAS
-843 ELVDQIGTYFGER
+843 QAGTYFGER
-856 ESYFLEK
+856 ESYFLET
-863 ATPRIKAN
+863 ATPRFKAN
-871 LGHMLQGNKWNF
+871 LGHMLQGDKWRLF
-883 FLRNSFFGSVINP
+883 VRNSFFGAVTNP
-896 DTTLSQTIN
+896 DVTQEPSLNGTGAN
-905 DTAVPIHPEFGGK
+905 YHPIFGDK

-946 PDASPANLTSGNNFI
+946 PDASPSNLTSGNNFI

>member
-1 MKQNNF
+1 MKQNDF

-12 VVFLF
+12 VMFLF
-17 VGAVTISAQTVKGKV
+17 VGAITMNAQTVKGKV
-32 TDSSGEALSFMN
+32 TDTSGEALSFMN

-53 TSTDENG
+53 TTTDENG

-65 VQKLPIT
+65 VEKMPTT

-79 FKTVEKYI
+79 FKTVEKSI
-87 SDTSYVTIVLEE
+87 SDTSYITIVLEE
-99 DNLSLDEVVLV
+99 NNLSLDEVVLV

-125 VDVIDVTELISSGP
+125 VDVIDVAELLSSGP

-183 LVNGKRRHSTSLVN
+183 LVNGKRRHNTSLVN

-204 GSVGTDMNA
+204 GSVGTDMNT

-265 TNNQSGGIDGESF
+265 TNNQSGGMDGENF

-290 KGSFIN
+290 NGGFIN
-296 FTGSMSTRAP
+296 FTGSLSTRAP

-319 FDASNSIEWVGL
+319 FDGSNSVEWIGL
-331 NSGYG
+331 NSGAG
-336 SDITQYSLAQIQTFA
+336 SDITQYSLSQVQTFA
-351 QGVTYFDFARKIAIN
+351 QGVTYFPFSLKNQIN
-366 NATSIQDLI
+366 SANSIDELRGLLNFNTSED
-375 GINNGSSSVA
+375 
-385 GPLSQL
+385 
-391 KFNNGNIIGIEP
+391 
-403 LNTTDLELVTRGLTK
+403 ELATRGLTR

-486 INSIVNDESISVG
+486 INSIVNDESIAVG

-547 AQNTTNLDLTKFYD
+547 TQNTTNLDLTKFYD
-561 DVMSGLNVAIGSEYR
+561 DVMSGLNVAVGSEYR
-576 MEAYDIFAGQEES
+576 MEAYDITAGQEES
-589 WATYDINGDIWDG
+589 WATYDVNGEIWNGD
-602 NADTQVV
+602 AATQVT
-609 DFFGRSRAGGIQVF
+609 DFFGRSRPGGIQVF

-637 SYAFYGDLELDVN
+637 SYAFYGDLELDVT
-650 KNLFLSGAVRY
+650 KSLFLSGAVRY

-674 LAGIVKLSDNVNLRA
+674 LAGIVKVSDNVNIRA

-707 ISTNFISEVP
+707 ISTNFISGVP

-746 SFGVTAKI
+746 SFGFTAKI

-777 GNFDIPDGIVTAAE
+777 GNFNIPDGIVTGAE
-791 SARFFSN
+791 SARFFAN

-807 DVVISHKASI
+807 DIVVSHKGAI
-817 SDLTFSSDLAVTY
+817 SDLSFSSDLAVTFAY
-830 AFTQRVDEINASP
+830 TQRVDDINSSSVLAS
-843 ELVDQIGTYFGER
+843 QAGTYFGER
-856 ESYFLEK
+856 ESYFLET
-863 ATPRIKAN
+863 ATPRFKAN
-871 LGHMLQGNKWNF
+871 LGHMLQGDKWRLF
-883 FLRNSFFGSVINP
+883 VRNSFFGAVTNP
-896 DTTLSQTIN
+896 DVTQEPSLNGTGAN
-905 DTAVPIHPEFGGK
+905 YHPIFGDK

-946 PDASPANLTSGNNFI
+946 PDASPSNLTSGNNFI

>member
-1 MKQNNF
+1 LQLLSINNTYMEQNNF

-17 VGAVTISAQTVKGKV
+17 VGAITLNAQTIKGKV
-32 TDSSGEALSFMN
+32 TDTSGEALSFMN

-53 TSTDENG
+53 TTTDENG

-65 VQKLPIT
+65 VEKMPTT

-79 FKTVEKYI
+79 FKTVEKSIVDASYI
-87 SDTSYVTIVLEE
+87 TIILE
-99 DNLSLDEVVLV
+99 DNNLALDEVVLV

-125 VDVIDVTELISSGP
+125 VDVIDVAELLSAGP

-183 LVNGKRRHSTSLVN
+183 LVNGKRRHTTSLVN

-204 GSVGTDMNA
+204 GSVGTDMNT

-265 TNNQSGGIDGESF
+265 TNNQSGGMDGESF

-290 KGSFIN
+290 NGGFIN
-296 FTGSMSTRAP
+296 FTGSLSTRAP
-306 SYRAGAEGFTGQI
+306 SYRAGAEGFSGQI
-319 FDASNSIEWVGL
+319 FDASNSVEWIGL
-331 NSGYG
+331 NSGAG
-336 SDITQYSLAQIQTFA
+336 SDITQYSLSQIQTFA
-351 QGVTYFDFARKIAIN
+351 QGVTYFPFSLKNQIN
-366 NATSIQDLI
+366 GANSIDELRGLLNFNTSED
-375 GINNGSSSVA
+375 
-385 GPLSQL
+385 
-391 KFNNGNIIGIEP
+391 
-403 LNTTDLELVTRGLTK
+403 ELATRGLTR

-436 ANMELQL
+436 ANMEFQI

-453 GISHRRGNAAGFY
+453 GISHRKGNAAGFY

-486 INSIVNDESISVG
+486 INSIVNDESIAVG

-547 AQNTTNLDLTKFYD
+547 TQNTTNLDLTKFYD
-561 DVMSGLNVAIGSEYR
+561 DVMSGLNVAVGSEYR
-576 MEAYDIFAGQEES
+576 MEAYDITAGQEES
-589 WATYDINGDIWDG
+589 WATYDVNGEIWNGD
-602 NADTQVV
+602 AATQVT
-609 DFFGRSRAGGIQVF
+609 DFFGRSRPGGIQVF

-650 KNLFLSGAVRY
+650 KNLFLSGAIRY

-674 LAGIVKLSDNVNLRA
+674 LAGIVKVSDNVNIRA

-707 ISTNFISEVP
+707 ISTNFISGVP

-746 SFGVTAKI
+746 SFGFTAKI

-777 GNFDIPDGIVTAAE
+777 GNFNIPDGIVTGAE
-791 SARFFSN
+791 SARFFAN

-807 DVVISHKASI
+807 DIVVSHKGAI
-817 SDLTFSSDLAVTY
+817 SDLSFSSDLAVTFAY
-830 AFTQRVDEINASP
+830 TQRVDDINSSSVLAS
-843 ELVDQIGTYFGER
+843 QAGTYFGER
-856 ESYFLEK
+856 ESYFLET
-863 ATPRIKAN
+863 ATPRFKAN
-871 LGHMLQGNKWNF
+871 LGHMLQGDKWRLF
-883 FLRNSFFGSVINP
+883 VRNSFFGAVTNP
-896 DTTLSQTIN
+896 DVTQEPSLNGTGAN
-905 DTAVPIHPEFGGK
+905 YHPIFGDK

-946 PDASPANLTSGNNFI
+946 PDASPSNLTSGNNFI

>member
-1 MKQNNF
+1 MQLLSINNTYMEQNNF

-17 VGAVTISAQTVKGKV
+17 VGAITLNAQTIKGKV
-32 TDSSGEALSFMN
+32 TDTSGEALSFMN

-53 TSTDENG
+53 TTTDENG

-65 VQKLPIT
+65 VEKMPTT

-79 FKTVEKYI
+79 FKTVEKSIVDASYI
-87 SDTSYVTIVLEE
+87 TIILE
-99 DNLSLDEVVLV
+99 DNNLALDEVVLV

-125 VDVIDVTELISSGP
+125 VDVIDVAELLSAGP

-183 LVNGKRRHSTSLVN
+183 LVNGKRRHTTSLVN

-204 GSVGTDMNA
+204 GSVGTDMNT

-265 TNNQSGGIDGESF
+265 TNNQSGGMDGESF

-290 KGSFIN
+290 NGGFIN
-296 FTGSMSTRAP
+296 FTGSLSTRAP
-306 SYRAGAEGFTGQI
+306 SYRAGAEGFSGQI
-319 FDASNSIEWVGL
+319 FDASNSVEWIGL
-331 NSGYG
+331 NSGAG
-336 SDITQYSLAQIQTFA
+336 SDITQYSLSQIQTFA
-351 QGVTYFDFARKIAIN
+351 QGVTYFPFSLKNQIN
-366 NATSIQDLI
+366 GANSIDELRGLLNFNTSED
-375 GINNGSSSVA
+375 
-385 GPLSQL
+385 
-391 KFNNGNIIGIEP
+391 
-403 LNTTDLELVTRGLTK
+403 ELATRGLTR

-436 ANMELQL
+436 ANMEFQI

-453 GISHRRGNAAGFY
+453 GISHRKGNAAGFY

-486 INSIVNDESISVG
+486 INSIVNDESIAVG

-547 AQNTTNLDLTKFYD
+547 TQNTTNLDLTKFYD
-561 DVMSGLNVAIGSEYR
+561 DVMSGLNVAVGSEYR
-576 MEAYDIFAGQEES
+576 MEAYDITAGQEES
-589 WATYDINGDIWDG
+589 WATYDVNGEIWNGD
-602 NADTQVV
+602 AATQVT
-609 DFFGRSRAGGIQVF
+609 DFFGRSRPGGIQVF

-674 LAGIVKLSDNVNLRA
+674 LAGIVKVSDNVNIRA

-707 ISTNFISEVP
+707 ISTNFISGVP

-746 SFGVTAKI
+746 SFGFTAKI

-777 GNFDIPDGIVTAAE
+777 GNFNIPDGIVTGAE
-791 SARFFSN
+791 SARFFAN

-807 DVVISHKASI
+807 DIVVSHKGAI
-817 SDLTFSSDLAVTY
+817 SDLSFSSDLAVTFAY
-830 AFTQRVDEINASP
+830 TQRVDDINSSSVLAS
-843 ELVDQIGTYFGER
+843 QAGTYFGER
-856 ESYFLEK
+856 ESYFLET
-863 ATPRIKAN
+863 ATPRFKAN
-871 LGHMLQGNKWNF
+871 LGHMLQGDKWRLF
-883 FLRNSFFGSVINP
+883 VRNSFFGAVTNP
-896 DTTLSQTIN
+896 DVTQEPSLNGTGAN
-905 DTAVPIHPEFGGK
+905 YHPIFGDK

-946 PDASPANLTSGNNFI
+946 PDASPSNLTSGNNFI

>member
-17 VGAVTISAQTVKGKV
+17 VGAITLNAQTVKGKV
-32 TDSSGEALSFMN
+32 TDTSGEALSFMN

-53 TSTDENG
+53 TTTDENG

-65 VQKLPIT
+65 VEKMPTT

-79 FKTVEKYI
+79 FKTVEKSI
-87 SDTSYVTIVLEE
+87 SDTSYITIVLEE
-99 DNLSLDEVVLV
+99 NNLSLDEVVLV

-125 VDVIDVTELISSGP
+125 VDVIDVAELLSAGP

-183 LVNGKRRHSTSLVN
+183 LVNGKRRHNTSLVN

-204 GSVGTDMNA
+204 GSVGTDMNT

-265 TNNQSGGIDGESF
+265 TNNQSGGMDGESF

-290 KGSFIN
+290 NGGFIN
-296 FTGSMSTRAP
+296 FTGSLSTRAP

-319 FDASNSIEWVGL
+319 FDASNSVEWIGL
-331 NSGYG
+331 NSGAG
-336 SDITQYSLAQIQTFA
+336 SDITQYSLSQIQTFA
-351 QGVTYFDFARKIAIN
+351 QGVTYFPFSLKNQIN
-366 NATSIQDLI
+366 GANSIDELRGLLNFNTSEDE
-375 GINNGSSSVA
+375 
-385 GPLSQL
+385 LS
-391 KFNNGNIIGIEP
+391 
-403 LNTTDLELVTRGLTK
+403 TRGLTR

-436 ANMELQL
+436 ANMEFKIS
-443 NDDFSFYAFG
+443 DDFSFYAFG
-453 GISHRRGNAAGFY
+453 GISHRKGNAAGFY

-486 INSIVNDESISVG
+486 INSIVNDESIAVG

-547 AQNTTNLDLTKFYD
+547 TQNTTNLDLTKFYD
-561 DVMSGLNVAIGSEYR
+561 DVMSGLNVAVGSEYR
-576 MEAYDIFAGQEES
+576 MEAYDITAGQEES
-589 WATYDINGDIWDG
+589 WATYDVNGEIWNGD
-602 NADTQVV
+602 AATQVT
-609 DFFGRSRAGGIQVF
+609 DFFGRSRPGGIQVF

-674 LAGIVKLSDNVNLRA
+674 LAGIVRLSDNVNLRA

-707 ISTNFISEVP
+707 ISTNFISGVP

-746 SFGVTAKI
+746 SFGFTAKI

-777 GNFDIPDGIVTAAE
+777 GNFNIPDGIVTGAE
-791 SARFFSN
+791 SARFFAN

-807 DVVISHKASI
+807 DIVVSHKGAI
-817 SDLTFSSDLAVTY
+817 SDLSFSSDLALTFAY
-830 AFTQRVDEINASP
+830 TQRVDDINSSSVLAS
-843 ELVDQIGTYFGER
+843 QAGTYFGER
-856 ESYFLEK
+856 ESYFLET
-863 ATPRIKAN
+863 ATPRFKAN
-871 LGHMLQGNKWNF
+871 LGHMLQGDKWRLF
-883 FLRNSFFGSVINP
+883 VRNSFFGAVTNP
-896 DTTLSQTIN
+896 DVTQEPSLNGSGAN
-905 DTAVPIHPEFGGK
+905 YHPIFGDK

-946 PDASPANLTSGNNFI
+946 PDASPSNLTSGNNFI

>member
-17 VGAVTISAQTVKGKV
+17 VGAVSISAQTVKGKV

-65 VQKLPIT
+65 VQKLPTT

-79 FKTVEKYI
+79 FKTVEKNI

-265 TNNQSGGIDGESF
+265 TNNQSGGMDGESF

-306 SYRAGAEGFTGQI
+306 SFRAGAEGFTGQI
-319 FDASNSIEWVGL
+319 FDASNSVEWVGL

-351 QGVTYFDFARKIAIN
+351 QGVTYFPFSLKNQIN
-366 NATSIQDLI
+366 AASSIDELRGLLNFNTSED
-375 GINNGSSSVA
+375 
-385 GPLSQL
+385 
-391 KFNNGNIIGIEP
+391 
-403 LNTTDLELVTRGLTK
+403 ELATRGLTR

-486 INSIVNDESISVG
+486 INSIVNDESIAVG

-547 AQNTTNLDLTKFYD
+547 TQNTTNLDLTKFYE
-561 DVMSGLNVAIGSEYR
+561 DVMSGLNVAVGSEYR
-576 MEAYDIFAGQEES
+576 MEAYDITAGQEES
-589 WATYDINGDIWDG
+589 WATYDVNGEIWNGD
-602 NADTQVV
+602 AATQVT
-609 DFFGRSRAGGIQVF
+609 DFFGRSRPGGIQVF

-674 LAGIVKLSDNVNLRA
+674 LAGIVRLSDNVNLRA

-707 ISTNFISEVP
+707 ISTNFISGVP

-746 SFGVTAKI
+746 SFGFTAKI

-777 GNFDIPDGIVTAAE
+777 GNFNIPDGIVTGAE
-791 SARFFSN
+791 SARFFAN

-807 DVVISHKASI
+807 DIVVSHKGAI
-817 SDLTFSSDLAVTY
+817 SDLSFSSDLALTFAY
-830 AFTQRVDEINASP
+830 TQRVDDINSSSVLAS
-843 ELVDQIGTYFGER
+843 QAGTYFGER
-856 ESYFLEK
+856 ESYFLET
-863 ATPRIKAN
+863 ATPRFKAN
-871 LGHMLQGNKWNF
+871 LGHMLQGDKWRLF
-883 FLRNSFFGSVINP
+883 VRNSFFGAVTNP
-896 DTTLSQTIN
+896 DVTQEPSLNGSGAN
-905 DTAVPIHPEFGGK
+905 YHPIFGDK

-946 PDASPANLTSGNNFI
+946 PDASPSNLTSGNNFI

>member
-1 MKQNNF
+1 MQLLSINNTYMKQNDF

-12 VVFLF
+12 VMFLF
-17 VGAVTISAQTVKGKV
+17 VGAITMNAQTVKGKV
-32 TDSSGEALSFMN
+32 TDTRGEALSFMN

-53 TSTDENG
+53 TTTDENG

-65 VQKLPIT
+65 VEKMPTT

-79 FKTVEKYI
+79 FKTVEKSI
-87 SDTSYVTIVLEE
+87 SDTSYITIVLEE
-99 DNLSLDEVVLV
+99 NNLSLDEVVLV

-125 VDVIDVTELISSGP
+125 VDVIDVAELLSAGP

-183 LVNGKRRHSTSLVN
+183 LVNGKRRHNTSLVN

-204 GSVGTDMNA
+204 GSVGTDMNT

-265 TNNQSGGIDGESF
+265 TNNQSGGMDGENF

-290 KGSFIN
+290 NGGFIN
-296 FTGSMSTRAP
+296 FTGSLSTRAP

-319 FDASNSIEWVGL
+319 FDGSNSVEWIGL
-331 NSGYG
+331 NSGAG
-336 SDITQYSLAQIQTFA
+336 SDITQYSLSQVQTFA
-351 QGVTYFDFARKIAIN
+351 QGVTYFPFSLKNQIN
-366 NATSIQDLI
+366 SANSIDELRGLLNFNTSED
-375 GINNGSSSVA
+375 
-385 GPLSQL
+385 
-391 KFNNGNIIGIEP
+391 
-403 LNTTDLELVTRGLTK
+403 ELATRGLTR

-436 ANMELQL
+436 ANMEFQI

-453 GISHRRGNAAGFY
+453 GISHRKGNAAGFY

-486 INSIVNDESISVG
+486 INSIVNDESIAVG

-547 AQNTTNLDLTKFYD
+547 TQNTTNLDLTKFYD
-561 DVMSGLNVAIGSEYR
+561 DVMSGLNVAVGSEYR
-576 MEAYDIFAGQEES
+576 MEAYDITAGQEES
-589 WATYDINGDIWDG
+589 WATYDVNGEIWNGD
-602 NADTQVV
+602 AATQVT
-609 DFFGRSRAGGIQVF
+609 DFFGRSRPGGIQVF

-637 SYAFYGDLELDVN
+637 SYAFYGDLELDVT
-650 KNLFLSGAVRY
+650 KSLFLSGAVRY

-674 LAGIVKLSDNVNLRA
+674 LAGIVKVSDNVNIRA

-707 ISTNFISEVP
+707 ISTNFISGVP

-746 SFGVTAKI
+746 SFGFTAKI

-777 GNFDIPDGIVTAAE
+777 GNFNIPDGIVTGAE
-791 SARFFSN
+791 SARFFAN

-807 DVVISHKASI
+807 DIVVSHKGAI
-817 SDLTFSSDLAVTY
+817 SDLSFSSDLALTFAY
-830 AFTQRVDEINASP
+830 TQRVDGINSSSVLAS
-843 ELVDQIGTYFGER
+843 QAGTYFGER
-856 ESYFLEK
+856 ESYFLET
-863 ATPRIKAN
+863 ATPRFKAN
-871 LGHMLQGNKWNF
+871 LGHMLQGDKWKF

-896 DTTLSQTIN
+896 DTTPGPTIN
-905 DTAVPIHPEFGGK
+905 DTAVSIHPEFGAK

-946 PDASPANLTSGNNFI
+946 PDASPSNLTSGNNFI

>member
-1 MKQNNF
+1 
-7 LKFFT
+7 
-12 VVFLF
+12 VFLF
-17 VGAVTISAQTVKGKV
+17 VGAITLNAQTIKGKV
-32 TDSSGEALSFMN
+32 TDTSGEALSFMN

-53 TSTDENG
+53 TTTDENG

-65 VQKLPIT
+65 VEKMPTT

-79 FKTVEKYI
+79 FKTVEKSIVDASYI
-87 SDTSYVTIVLEE
+87 TIILE
-99 DNLSLDEVVLV
+99 DNNLALDEVVLV

-125 VDVIDVTELISSGP
+125 VDVIDVAELLSAGP

-183 LVNGKRRHSTSLVN
+183 LVNGKRRHTTSLVN

-204 GSVGTDMNA
+204 GSVGTDMNT

-265 TNNQSGGIDGESF
+265 TNNQSGGMDGESF

-290 KGSFIN
+290 NGGFIN
-296 FTGSMSTRAP
+296 FTGSLSTRAP

-319 FDASNSIEWVGL
+319 FDASNSVEWIGL
-331 NSGYG
+331 NSGAG
-336 SDITQYSLAQIQTFA
+336 SDITQYSLSQIQTFA
-351 QGVTYFDFARKIAIN
+351 QGVTYFPFSLKNQIN
-366 NATSIQDLI
+366 GANSIDELRGLLNFNTSED
-375 GINNGSSSVA
+375 
-385 GPLSQL
+385 
-391 KFNNGNIIGIEP
+391 
-403 LNTTDLELVTRGLTK
+403 ELATRGLTR

-436 ANMELQL
+436 ANMEFKIS
-443 NDDFSFYAFG
+443 DDFSFYAFG
-453 GISHRRGNAAGFY
+453 GISHRKGNAAGFY

-486 INSIVNDESISVG
+486 INSIVNDESIAVG

-547 AQNTTNLDLTKFYD
+547 TQNTTNLDLTKFYD
-561 DVMSGLNVAIGSEYR
+561 DVMSGLNVAVGSEYR
-576 MEAYDIFAGQEES
+576 MEAYDITAGQEES
-589 WATYDINGDIWDG
+589 WATYDVNGEIWNGD
-602 NADTQVV
+602 AATQVT
-609 DFFGRSRAGGIQVF
+609 DFFGRSRPGGIQVF

-674 LAGIVKLSDNVNLRA
+674 LAGIVKVSDNVNIRA

-707 ISTNFISEVP
+707 ISTNFISGVP

-746 SFGVTAKI
+746 SFGFTAKI

-777 GNFDIPDGIVTAAE
+777 GNFNIPDGIVTGAE
-791 SARFFSN
+791 SARFFAN

-807 DVVISHKASI
+807 DIVVSHKGAI
-817 SDLTFSSDLAVTY
+817 SDLSFSSDLAVTFAY
-830 AFTQRVDEINASP
+830 TQRVDDINSSSVLAS
-843 ELVDQIGTYFGER
+843 QAGTYFGER
-856 ESYFLEK
+856 ESYFLET
-863 ATPRIKAN
+863 ATPRFKAN
-871 LGHMLQGNKWNF
+871 LGHMLQGDKWRLF
-883 FLRNSFFGSVINP
+883 VRNSFFGAVTNP
-896 DTTLSQTIN
+896 DVTQEPSLNGTGAN
-905 DTAVPIHPEFGGK
+905 YHPIFGDK

-946 PDASPANLTSGNNFI
+946 PDASPSNLTSGNNFI

>member
-1 MKQNNF
+1 MKQKDF
-7 LKFFT
+7 LNFFT

-17 VGAVTISAQTVKGKV
+17 VGAITLNAQTIKGKV
-32 TDSSGEALSFMN
+32 TDTSGEALSFMN

-53 TSTDENG
+53 TTTDENG

-65 VQKLPIT
+65 VEKMPTT

-79 FKTVEKYI
+79 FKTVEKSI
-87 SDTSYVTIVLEE
+87 VDASYVTIILE
-99 DNLSLDEVVLV
+99 DNNLALDEVVLV

-125 VDVIDVTELISSGP
+125 VDVIDVAELLSAGP

-183 LVNGKRRHSTSLVN
+183 LVNGKRRHTTSLVN

-204 GSVGTDMNA
+204 GSVGTDMNT

-265 TNNQSGGIDGESF
+265 TNNQSGGMDGESF

-290 KGSFIN
+290 NGGFIN
-296 FTGSMSTRAP
+296 FTGSLSTRAP
-306 SYRAGAEGFTGQI
+306 SYRAGAEGFSGQI
-319 FDASNSIEWVGL
+319 FDASNSVEWIGL
-331 NSGYG
+331 NSGAG
-336 SDITQYSLAQIQTFA
+336 SDITQYSLSQIQTFA
-351 QGVTYFDFARKIAIN
+351 QGVTYFPFSLKNQIN
-366 NATSIQDLI
+366 GANSIDELRGLLNFNTSED
-375 GINNGSSSVA
+375 
-385 GPLSQL
+385 
-391 KFNNGNIIGIEP
+391 
-403 LNTTDLELVTRGLTK
+403 ELATRGLTR

-436 ANMELQL
+436 ANMEFQI

-453 GISHRRGNAAGFY
+453 GISHRKGNAAGFY

-486 INSIVNDESISVG
+486 INSIVNDESIAVG

-547 AQNTTNLDLTKFYD
+547 TQNTTNLDLTKFYD
-561 DVMSGLNVAIGSEYR
+561 DVMSGLNVAVGSEYR
-576 MEAYDIFAGQEES
+576 MEAYDITAGQEES
-589 WATYDINGDIWDG
+589 WATYDVNGEIWNGD
-602 NADTQVV
+602 AATQVT
-609 DFFGRSRAGGIQVF
+609 DFFGRSRPGGIQVF

-674 LAGIVKLSDNVNLRA
+674 LAGIVKVSDNVNIRA

-707 ISTNFISEVP
+707 ISTNFISGVP

-746 SFGVTAKI
+746 SFGFTAKI

-777 GNFDIPDGIVTAAE
+777 GNFNIPDGIVTGAE
-791 SARFFSN
+791 SARFFAN

-807 DVVISHKASI
+807 DIVVSHKGAI
-817 SDLTFSSDLAVTY
+817 SDLSFSSDLAVTFAY
-830 AFTQRVDEINASP
+830 TQRVDDINSSSVLAS
-843 ELVDQIGTYFGER
+843 QAGTYFGER
-856 ESYFLEK
+856 ESYFLET
-863 ATPRIKAN
+863 ATPRFKAN
-871 LGHMLQGNKWNF
+871 LGHMLQGDKWRLF
-883 FLRNSFFGSVINP
+883 VRNSFFGAVTNP
-896 DTTLSQTIN
+896 DVTQEPSLNGTGAN
-905 DTAVPIHPEFGGK
+905 YHPIFGDK

-946 PDASPANLTSGNNFI
+946 PDASPSNLTSGNNFI

>member
-1 MKQNNF
+1 LQLLSINNTYMEQNNF

-17 VGAVTISAQTVKGKV
+17 VGAITLNAQTIKGKV
-32 TDSSGEALSFMN
+32 TDTSGEALSFMN

-53 TSTDENG
+53 TTTDENG

-65 VQKLPIT
+65 VEKMPTT

-79 FKTVEKYI
+79 FKTVEKSIVDASYI
-87 SDTSYVTIVLEE
+87 TIILE
-99 DNLSLDEVVLV
+99 DNNLALDEVVLV

-125 VDVIDVTELISSGP
+125 VDVIDVAELLSAGP

-183 LVNGKRRHSTSLVN
+183 LVNGKRRHTTSLVN

-204 GSVGTDMNA
+204 GSVGTDMNT

-265 TNNQSGGIDGESF
+265 TNNQSGGMDGESF

-290 KGSFIN
+290 NGGFIN
-296 FTGSMSTRAP
+296 FTGSLSTRAP
-306 SYRAGAEGFTGQI
+306 SYRAGAEGFSGQI
-319 FDASNSIEWVGL
+319 FDASNSVEWIGL
-331 NSGYG
+331 NSGAG
-336 SDITQYSLAQIQTFA
+336 SDITQYSLSQIQTFA
-351 QGVTYFDFARKIAIN
+351 QGVTYFPFSLKNQIN
-366 NATSIQDLI
+366 GANSIDELRGLLNFNTSED
-375 GINNGSSSVA
+375 
-385 GPLSQL
+385 
-391 KFNNGNIIGIEP
+391 
-403 LNTTDLELVTRGLTK
+403 ELATRGLTR

-436 ANMELQL
+436 ANMEFQI

-453 GISHRRGNAAGFY
+453 GISHRKGNAAGFY

-486 INSIVNDESISVG
+486 INSIVNDESIAVG

-547 AQNTTNLDLTKFYD
+547 TQNTTNLDLTKFYD
-561 DVMSGLNVAIGSEYR
+561 DVMSGLNVAVGSEYR
-576 MEAYDIFAGQEES
+576 MEAYDITAGQEES
-589 WATYDINGDIWDG
+589 WATYDVNGEIWNGD
-602 NADTQVV
+602 AATQVT
-609 DFFGRSRAGGIQVF
+609 DFFGRSRPGGIQVF

-674 LAGIVKLSDNVNLRA
+674 LAGIVKVSDNVNIRA

-707 ISTNFISEVP
+707 ISTNFISGVP

-746 SFGVTAKI
+746 SFGFTAKI

-777 GNFDIPDGIVTAAE
+777 GNFNIPDGIVTGAE
-791 SARFFSN
+791 SARFFAN

-807 DVVISHKASI
+807 DIVVSHKGAI
-817 SDLTFSSDLAVTY
+817 SDLSFSSDLAVTFAY
-830 AFTQRVDEINASP
+830 TQRVDDINSSSVLAS
-843 ELVDQIGTYFGER
+843 QAGTYFGER
-856 ESYFLEK
+856 ESYFLET
-863 ATPRIKAN
+863 ATPRFKAN
-871 LGHMLQGNKWNF
+871 LGHMLQGDKWRLF
-883 FLRNSFFGSVINP
+883 VRNSFFGAVTNP
-896 DTTLSQTIN
+896 DVTQEPSLNGTGAN
-905 DTAVPIHPEFGGK
+905 YHPIFGDK

-946 PDASPANLTSGNNFI
+946 PDASPSNLTSGNNFI

>member
-1 MKQNNF
+1 MQLLSINYTYMKQNNL

-12 VVFLF
+12 VMFLF
-17 VGAVTISAQTVKGKV
+17 AGAVTISAQTIKGKV
-32 TDSSGEALSFMN
+32 TDTSGEALSFMN

-53 TSTDENG
+53 TTTNENG
-60 EFSLN
+60 EFSLD
-65 VQKLPIT
+65 VKKMPTT

-79 FKTVEKYI
+79 FKTVEKSI
-87 SDTSYVTIVLEE
+87 VDASYVTIVLE
-99 DNLSLDEVVLV
+99 DSNLALDEVVLV

-119 ANTPVP
+119 SNTPVP

-166 HIDPA
+166 HISPA

-204 GSVGTDMNA
+204 GSVGTDMNT
-213 IPAFSIKRIEI
+213 IPSFSIKRIEI
-224 LKDGAAAQYGSDAIA
+224 LKDGASAQYGSDAIA

-245 LKNSEG
+245 LKSDEG

-265 TNNQSGGIDGESF
+265 ANNQSGGMDGESF

-306 SYRAGAEGFTGQI
+306 SYRAGAEGFSGQI
-319 FDASNSIEWVGL
+319 FDASNSVEWVGL

-336 SDITQYSLAQIQTFA
+336 SDITQYSLSQIQTFA
-351 QGVTYFDFARKIAIN
+351 QGVTHFPFSLKTQIN
-366 NATSIQDLI
+366 AASSIDELRGLLNFNTS
-375 GINNGSSSVA
+375 
-385 GPLSQL
+385 
-391 KFNNGNIIGIEP
+391 EE
-403 LNTTDLELVTRGLTK
+403 ELVTRGLTR

-427 SRLRNGKFM
+427 SQLRNGKFM
-436 ANMELQL
+436 ANMELRL

-486 INSIVNDESISVG
+486 INSIVNDESIAVG
-499 IKGKQGD
+499 IKGKKGD

-561 DVMSGLNVAIGSEYR
+561 DVMSGLNVAVGSEYR
-576 MEAYDIFAGQEES
+576 MEAYDITAGQEES
-589 WATYDINGDIWDG
+589 WATYDINGEIWDG
-602 NADTQVV
+602 NAATQVV
-609 DFFGRSRAGGIQVF
+609 DFFGRSRPGGIQVF

-707 ISTNFISEVP
+707 ISTNFISGVP

-734 IPQLKQ
+734 IPELKQ

-754 PDANLSLTVDGFFTG
+754 PDANLTLTADAFFTG
-769 IDDRVVLT
+769 VDDRVVLT
-777 GNFDIPDGIVTAAE
+777 GNFSIPDGIVTDAE
-791 SARFFSN
+791 SARFFAN
-798 AIDTETKGF
+798 AIDTETRGF
-807 DVVISHKASI
+807 DVVVSHQ
-817 SDLTFSSDLAVTY
+817 DNVGELTLSSDLAVTFAY
-830 AFTQRVDEINASP
+830 TQRVDEINSSTVLAS
-843 ELVDQIGTYFGER
+843 QASTYFGER

-863 ATPRIKAN
+863 ATPRFKAN
-871 LGHMLQGNKWNF
+871 LGHMLRGEKWNF

-918 VLTDM
+918 VITDM

>member
-1 MKQNNF
+1 MQLLSINNTYMKQNNF

-17 VGAVTISAQTVKGKV
+17 VGAITLNAQTIKGKV
-32 TDSSGEALSFMN
+32 TDTSGEALSFMN

-53 TSTDENG
+53 TTTDENG

-65 VQKLPIT
+65 VEKMPTT

-79 FKTVEKYI
+79 FKTVEKSIVDASYI
-87 SDTSYVTIVLEE
+87 TIILE
-99 DNLSLDEVVLV
+99 DNNLALDEVVLV

-125 VDVIDVTELISSGP
+125 VDVIDVAELLSAGP

-183 LVNGKRRHSTSLVN
+183 LVNGKRRHTTSLVN

-204 GSVGTDMNA
+204 GSVGTDMNT

-265 TNNQSGGIDGESF
+265 TNNQSGGMDGESF

-290 KGSFIN
+290 NGGFIN
-296 FTGSMSTRAP
+296 FTGSLSTRAP
-306 SYRAGAEGFTGQI
+306 SYRAGAEGFSGQI
-319 FDASNSIEWVGL
+319 FDASNSVEWIGL
-331 NSGYG
+331 NSGAG
-336 SDITQYSLAQIQTFA
+336 SDITQYSLSQIQTFA
-351 QGVTYFDFARKIAIN
+351 QGVTYFPFSLKNQIN
-366 NATSIQDLI
+366 GANSIDELRGLLNFNTSED
-375 GINNGSSSVA
+375 
-385 GPLSQL
+385 
-391 KFNNGNIIGIEP
+391 
-403 LNTTDLELVTRGLTK
+403 ELATRGLTR

-436 ANMELQL
+436 ANMEFKIS
-443 NDDFSFYAFG
+443 DDFSFYAFG
-453 GISHRRGNAAGFY
+453 GISHRKGNAAGFY

-486 INSIVNDESISVG
+486 INSIVNDESIAVG

-547 AQNTTNLDLTKFYD
+547 TQNTTNLDLTKFYD
-561 DVMSGLNVAIGSEYR
+561 DVMSGLNVAVGSEYR
-576 MEAYDIFAGQEES
+576 MEAYDITAGQEES
-589 WATYDINGDIWDG
+589 WATYDVNGEIWNGD
-602 NADTQVV
+602 AATQVT
-609 DFFGRSRAGGIQVF
+609 DFFGRSRPGGIQVF

-674 LAGIVKLSDNVNLRA
+674 LAGIVKVSDNVNIRA

-707 ISTNFISEVP
+707 ISTNFISGVP

-746 SFGVTAKI
+746 SFGFTAKI

-777 GNFDIPDGIVTAAE
+777 GNFNIPDGIVTGAE
-791 SARFFSN
+791 SARFFAN

-807 DVVISHKASI
+807 DIVVSHKGAI
-817 SDLTFSSDLAVTY
+817 SDLSFSSDLAVTFAY
-830 AFTQRVDEINASP
+830 TQRVDDINSSSVLAS
-843 ELVDQIGTYFGER
+843 QAGTYFGER
-856 ESYFLEK
+856 ESYFLET
-863 ATPRIKAN
+863 ATPRFKAN
-871 LGHMLQGNKWNF
+871 LGHMLQGDKWRLF
-883 FLRNSFFGSVINP
+883 VRNSFFGAVTNP
-896 DTTLSQTIN
+896 DVTQEPSLNGTGAN
-905 DTAVPIHPEFGGK
+905 YHPIFGDK

-946 PDASPANLTSGNNFI
+946 PDASPSNLTSGNNFI